1 MEKKKVTAATIIRTI
16 LLVLALTNQVLVSM
30 GYSVIPIDNEMLE
43 ELLTLL
49 FTIGAAIWTWWK
61 NNSYTKEALAADAYM
76 AQLKDKQGGV

>member
-1 MEKKKVTAATIIRTI
+1 MEKTKVNAATIIRTI

-30 GYSVIPIDNEMLE
+30 GYSVIPLDNEMLE

-49 FTIGAAIWTWWK
+49 FTIGAALWAWWK
-61 NNSYTKEALAADAYM
+61 NNSYSKEAIAADSYM